1 MPTVVP
7 GQVAGTRA
15 RHGRVAARRVLGA
28 GTNTSRIPRI
38 RQGRCV
44 APEQAGYSA
53 AMLPDSLDAHEFPH
67 GAVWRDAA

>member
-15 RHGRVAARRVLGA
+15 RHGRG
-28 GTNTSRIPRI
+28 SHPERI

-44 APEQAGYSA
+44 APEQAGYSP
-53 AMLPDSLDAHEFPH
+53 AMLPDSLDPHEFPP